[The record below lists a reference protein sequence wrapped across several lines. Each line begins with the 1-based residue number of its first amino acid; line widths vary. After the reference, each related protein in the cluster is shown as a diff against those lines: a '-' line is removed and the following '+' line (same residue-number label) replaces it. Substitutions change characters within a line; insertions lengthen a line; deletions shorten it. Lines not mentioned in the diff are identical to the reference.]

1 MCKPMAFRAYALIVG
16 LRKDRKVLTRL
27 IMTISELYRDL
38 EEEKGSAVA
47 GADRGRMVEG
57 ESSRGKM
64 LAVSGRTTD
73 SSRTTDTSGV
83 GAPCSQVSREGL
95 WQYRVS

>member
-27 IMTISELYRDL
+27 MMMIRELYRDL

-47 GADRGRMVEG
+47 GADRGRVVEG
-57 ESSRGKM
+57 YSC
-64 LAVSGRTTD
+64 
-73 SSRTTDTSGV
+73 GV
-83 GAPCSQVSREGL
+83 WVVTRKSHG
-95 WQYRVS
+95 

>member
-27 IMTISELYRDL
+27 MMMISELYRDL

-47 GADRGRMVEG
+47 GADRGRV
-57 ESSRGKM
+57 
-64 LAVSGRTTD
+64 V
-73 SSRTTDTSGV
+73 
-83 GAPCSQVSREGL
+83 
-95 WQYRVS
+95 

>member
-27 IMTISELYRDL
+27 MMMISELYRDL

-47 GADRGRMVEG
+47 GQTGGGWLRGIP
-57 ESSRGKM
+57 
-64 LAVSGRTTD
+64 
-73 SSRTTDTSGV
+73 V
-83 GAPCSQVSREGL
+83 GFG
-95 WQYRVS
+95 